1 MQLVGYGG
9 INVTCESSK
18 NECLCECISTWRE
31 ERKEGEQ
38 QLSSTGKK
46 ERASPQNNQTQMFHH
61 QGSDQSMAICTSLVP
76 TGRAGLLNRIN
87 RSGR

>member
-1 MQLVGYGG
+1 MLHAKAVRTSVCVNASVRGG
-9 INVTCESSK
+9 K
-18 NECLCECISTWRE
+18 E

-38 QLSSTGKK
+38 QLSSTEKK

-61 QGSDQSMAICTSLVP
+61 QGSDQSMTICTSLVP